1 MKGIRKELL
10 KPFVQGAY
18 PVGEMGKI
26 MEVFKYY
33 LTLKVNVWKYIYL
46 SPPTIIP

>member
-1 MKGIRKELL
+1 
-10 KPFVQGAY
+10 
-18 PVGEMGKI
+18 

-46 SPPTIIP
+46 SPPTIIPWEGILIVIGN